1 MIKEELF
8 RFAKFTGSSLI
19 GGTVDMVLVWLLSR
33 YVFKGYWGDV
43 IISPMISF
51 ECSVIVG
58 FAFCWYFVWND
69 RVCREDNSSF
79 LKQLIAYNGSN
90 IGVFGLRML
99 LVLVIDRIFSCN
111 LVVTNLIGRLLAG
124 LLNYVISDKV
134 IFKKDVK

>member
-1 MIKEELF
+1 MH
-8 RFAKFTGSSLI
+8 
-19 GGTVDMVLVWLLSR
+19 
-33 YVFKGYWGDV
+33 Y
-43 IISPMISF
+43 
-51 ECSVIVG
+51 
-58 FAFCWYFVWND
+58 WYFVWND

-134 IFKKDVK
+134 IFKKEVK